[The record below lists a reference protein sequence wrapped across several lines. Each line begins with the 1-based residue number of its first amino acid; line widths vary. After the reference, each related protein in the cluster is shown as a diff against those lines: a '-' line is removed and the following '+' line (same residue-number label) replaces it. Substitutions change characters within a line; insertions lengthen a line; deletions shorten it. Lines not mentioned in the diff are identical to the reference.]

1 MGSFDWGEKG
11 LKSVPIWIK
20 LPNLKLHLWSVQVL
34 SKIASVMGT
43 PLFTDKITASRE
55 EKE

>member
-1 MGSFDWGEKG
+1 MKA
-11 LKSVPIWIK
+11 VPIWIK